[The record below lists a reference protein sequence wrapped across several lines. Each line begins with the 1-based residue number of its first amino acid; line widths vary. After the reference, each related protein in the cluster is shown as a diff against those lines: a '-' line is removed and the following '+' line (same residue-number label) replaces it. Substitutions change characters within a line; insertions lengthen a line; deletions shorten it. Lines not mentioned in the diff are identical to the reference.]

1 MVEEATLPLPDIHDQ
16 QDHSSSSSSLSRAV
30 YRNILKLC
38 CQNGEPNCLSL
49 YRVHYSQ
56 KDTIGSGLTTT
67 FRYCSRRSPLWQ
79 PHFSRLSSHVG
90 FSFRV
95 EKPLSIS
102 VYSTTQQ
109 SYSSLYTVKK
119 NTSRSRTVRHKLVS
133 IYSGEM
139 FGFLKNL
146 TLNQFQQTKKRANMW
161 SMRCVYRPKYSHN
174 RSIFPCMFT
183 ISAACSGMTQ
193 QQASGM
199 TQHGNQVR
207 LQRSTSPLRPLTW
220 SQQRLE
226 LYYFGN
232 VNYPVNSIVL

>member
-1 MVEEATLPLPDIHDQ
+1 MLPKRGASI
-16 QDHSSSSSSLSRAV
+16 
-30 YRNILKLC
+30 
-38 CQNGEPNCLSL
+38 CLSF

-139 FGFLKNL
+139 FGFLKNSTL
-146 TLNQFQQTKKRANMW
+146 TNFNRPKNGPTCEVWGVSIAQSTVTIDPFSPVCLLFQQHAVAW
-161 SMRCVYRPKYSHN
+161 LSS
-174 RSIFPCMFT
+174 
-183 ISAACSGMTQ
+183 Q